1 MGKIRVAEL
10 AKAMGVEHQ
19 DLLFK
24 LQSIG
29 VRLADGE
36 DTIDSELVRAV
47 LEGRSLAH
55 PREVILRDAE
65 AKETAPSASQRRTAR
80 RLRPTTPLRPAR
92 RRTMIQRVEPR
103 IKTIPVSERPKPEPT
118 EAPPE
123 PAVEAA
129 TERAPAQEVERPTPT
144 PPPATRQ
151 PQPAT
156 PQKTVARSEP
166 ATREAQ
172 QERRRAPQ
180 PAPRPAAATRQ
191 ERAGDDA
198 ISQRRRRRAQRR
210 QTAADTTHPFTVDPP
225 ATPITLTE
233 GLTVRELAEKLG
245 ALSKDLISYLLKRHG
260 VMASINHVI
269 DPELAET
276 VAGEVGV
283 EAVQVSFEEAVQYE
297 HVQARDS
304 AEAATEPRAPVV
316 TIMGHVDHGKTTLLD
331 TIRKTRVTASE
342 HGGITQHIGA
352 YEVKV
357 GERNIVFLDTPG
369 HEAFTLMRARGAGA
383 TDLVVLVVAADDGVM
398 PQTREAIDHARAA
411 EVPIIVAINKIDK
424 PEADLDRVKRE
435 LSDVGLTAEDWGG
448 DTVSAAISA
457 LNGDGLPELLEVIL
471 LSAELLELEARPDLP
486 GTGVVLEA
494 RKEAGRGMVA
504 TILVQDGSLAVGDSF
519 VAGATWGRV
528 RTMIDDLGER
538 RESVGP
544 ATPVEVAGFNDL
556 PEAGDTFQVVDEESK
571 ARSIAEFRQA
581 EVRRR
586 ELAPVAGKASLDQL
600 FEQIQQG
607 DVKELPVVLKAD
619 VQGSLEVLGDTLVK
633 QSTDKV
639 KVKIV
644 HGGVGAITTN
654 DVLLAA
660 ASNALVYGFNVR
672 PERNARELAEKED
685 VEVRL
690 HTVIYELADELRK
703 AMTGLLEPTY
713 EEVTRGHAEV
723 RELFKLPRAGN
734 VAGCHVTDGVITRN
748 AQARVL
754 RDNVVVHDGRI
765 ASLRRFKED
774 AAEVRQGFD
783 CGIRLERFQDVKPG
797 DVIEAYVRE
806 EVAATL

>member
-1 MGKIRVAEL
+1 MGKIRVADL

-29 VRLADGE
+29 VRLAEGE

-47 LEGRSLAH
+47 VEGRNLAH

-129 TERAPAQEVERPTPT
+129 TGQAPAREVERPTPT
-144 PPPATRQ
+144 PPPATQR

-156 PQKTVARSEP
+156 PQKTAARSEP
-166 ATREAQ
+166 AKREAQ
-172 QERRRAPQ
+172 EERRHAPQ
-180 PAPRPAAATRQ
+180 PAPRPAATRQ

-210 QTAADTTHPFTVDPP
+210 QTAADTTRPFTVDPP
-225 ATPITLTE
+225 SEPITLTE

-269 DPELAET
+269 DPELAKT
-276 VAGEVGV
+276 IAGEVGV

-297 HVQARDS
+297 HAQARDS

-369 HEAFTLMRARGAGA
+369 HEAFTLMRARGARA
-383 TDLVVLVVAADDGVM
+383 TDIVVLVVAADDGVM

-424 PEADLDRVKRE
+424 PEADLDRVKRD
-435 LSDVGLTAEDWGG
+435 LSDVGLTVEDWGG

-504 TILVQDGSLAVGDSF
+504 TVLVQDGSLAIGDSF

-528 RTMIDDLGER
+528 RTMINDLGER

-556 PEAGDTFQVVDEESK
+556 PEAGDTFQVVEEESK
-571 ARSIAEFRQA
+571 ARSIAEFRRTEA
-581 EVRRR
+581 RRR

-713 EEVTRGHAEV
+713 EEVTQGHAEV